1 MKSLG
6 RILLAFSAILLGI
19 GAWIHTSAF
28 SKVSAAVAK
37 SDLNAFLGKGLKVLW
52 LMDSTVQ
59 IILAIVFAT
68 VAIRPFAASKAV
80 VVLLS
85 LVLLATAALIYDFI
99 GNFVGGH
106 IFLTAGVAAML
117 GGLLHSSPQRL

>member
-19 GAWIHTSAF
+19 GAWMHTSAF
-28 SKVSAAVAK
+28 NKVSAAVAK
-37 SDLNAFLGKGLKVLW
+37 SDLDAFLGKGLKVLW

-68 VAIRPFAASKAV
+68 IAIRPFAASKAV

-85 LVLLATAALIYDFI
+85 LVLLATAALIYHFI

-106 IFLTAGVAAML
+106 IFLSAGVAAIL
-117 GGLLHSSPQRL
+117 GGLLHSGPQRS